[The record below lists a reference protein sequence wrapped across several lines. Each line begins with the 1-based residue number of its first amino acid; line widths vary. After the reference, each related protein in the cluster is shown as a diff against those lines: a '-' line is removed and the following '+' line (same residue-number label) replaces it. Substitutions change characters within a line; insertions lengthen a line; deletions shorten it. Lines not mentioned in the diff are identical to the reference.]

1 MADLGHVLERRA
13 TLLAGKLTAR
23 KRILVQSLAPKG
35 QRPPFTEQLSKAD
48 ALAFWQAHRN
58 DQQGAEVLARMND
71 VDIAELDAALAQTGG
86 MGNGSIRTTFGG

>member
-1 MADLGHVLERRA
+1 MADYGHVLERRA

-23 KRILVQSLAPKG
+23 KQMLVESLSPKG

-48 ALAFWQAHRN
+48 ALAFWQKHRN

-71 VDIAELDAALAQTGG
+71 VDIAELDAALAQSGGGGYGLTG
-86 MGNGSIRTTFGG
+86 